1 MKLSVSLS
9 EEDVAALDDYVKRT
23 GLPSRSAGVQ
33 RAVQLL
39 RYPDLEDD
47 YTEAWAQWSADEG
60 SGAWEGTV
68 ADGVSDAA
76 R

>member
-9 EEDVAALDDYVKRT
+9 DDDVAILDEYVSKAQ
-23 GLPSRSAGVQ
+23 LPSRSAGLQ

-39 RYPDLEDD
+39 RYPDLEDS
-47 YTEAWAQWSADEG
+47 YAQAWNEWAASEECAAWDSTAGDGTAD
-60 SGAWEGTV
+60 AP
-68 ADGVSDAA
+68 

>member
-9 EEDVAALDDYVKRT
+9 DEDVAILDDYVRKAQ
-23 GLPSRSAGVQ
+23 LPSRSAGLQ

-47 YTEAWAQWSADEG
+47 YAQAWNEWTTAEERQAWDSAVGD
-60 SGAWEGTV
+60 GTF
-68 ADGVSDAA
+68 DAA

>member
-9 EEDVAALDDYVKRT
+9 DSDVAILDDYVRKAQ
-23 GLPSRSAGVQ
+23 LPSRSAGLQ

-39 RYPDLEDD
+39 RYPDLEDN
-47 YTEAWAQWSADEG
+47 YAQAWNEWTAAEESA
-60 SGAWEGTV
+60 AWDNTAGDGT
-68 ADGVSDAA
+68 ADAP

>member
-9 EEDVAALDDYVKRT
+9 DEDIAVLDAYIKRT
-23 GLPSRSAGVQ
+23 GLPSRSAGLQ

-39 RYPDLEDD
+39 RYPDLEND
-47 YTEAWAQWSADEG
+47 YAEAWAQWSADEYAP
-60 SGAWEGTV
+60 AWETTAG
-68 ADGVSDAA
+68 DGVPDAA

>member
-1 MKLSVSLS
+1 MRLRVSLS
-9 EEDVAALDDYVKRT
+9 DEDVAILDAYVKNAQ
-23 GLPSRSAGVQ
+23 LPSRSAGLQ

-47 YTEAWAQWSADEG
+47 HAQAWNEWTAAEER
-60 SGAWEGTV
+60 GAWNSTAADGTV
-68 ADGVSDAA
+68 

>member
-9 EEDVAALDDYVKRT
+9 DDDVAILDDYVRKAQ
-23 GLPSRSAGVQ
+23 LPSRSAGLQ

-39 RYPDLEDD
+39 RYPDLKDN
-47 YTEAWAQWSADEG
+47 YAQAWNEWDTAEERD
-60 SGAWEGTV
+60 AWDGT
-68 ADGVSDAA
+68 AGDGTADAA

>member
-9 EEDVAALDDYVKRT
+9 DDDVAILDDYVRKAQ
-23 GLPSRSAGVQ
+23 LPSRSAGLQ

-47 YTEAWAQWSADEG
+47 YAQAWNEWATAEEREAWDSTA
-60 SGAWEGTV
+60 
-68 ADGVSDAA
+68 ADGTADAP

>member
-1 MKLSVSLS
+1 MKLGVSLS
-9 EEDVAALDDYVKRT
+9 DEDVAILDAYVKNAQ
-23 GLPSRSAGVQ
+23 LPSRSAGLQ

-47 YTEAWAQWSADEG
+47 YARAWNEWTAAEERGVWNSTA
-60 SGAWEGTV
+60 
-68 ADGVSDAA
+68 ADGTS

>member
-9 EEDVAALDDYVKRT
+9 DDDVAVLDDYVKKS
-23 GLPSRSAGVQ
+23 GLASRSAGVQ

-47 YTEAWAQWSADEG
+47 YAAAWTQWTGDDEQT
-60 SGAWEGTV
+60 WEIAV
-68 ADGVSDAA
+68 DDGVTDAS